1 MPATTSPGTLG
12 GRCGGPGLPDAAI
25 GFPANRRLSREGDG
39 LPRRWLTPG
48 KRGGR
53 RSVSPLTKMPWRL
66 GSGMRRSPAR
76 VLILSRHVSAG
87 AVERGRGC
95 QSPPA
100 YVLVLSKIIWTARKR
115 YPYNLSSRSQT
126 LRENLPRV
134 DRHYLCVQ
142 SPRWTLW
149 AMCWPTFSSRIF
161 TCARQPSTI
170 SENIWVVSTAG
181 EQARR
186 DAASRHWGQP
196 PMGDEVTDW
205 S

>member
-1 MPATTSPGTLG
+1 
-12 GRCGGPGLPDAAI
+12 
-25 GFPANRRLSREGDG
+25 

-48 KRGGR
+48 KRGSR

-66 GSGMRRSPAR
+66 GSGDATIPRAGFLFYLDMFQRAR
-76 VLILSRHVSAG
+76 LNAG
-87 AVERGRGC
+87 LPEP
-95 QSPPA
+95 SA